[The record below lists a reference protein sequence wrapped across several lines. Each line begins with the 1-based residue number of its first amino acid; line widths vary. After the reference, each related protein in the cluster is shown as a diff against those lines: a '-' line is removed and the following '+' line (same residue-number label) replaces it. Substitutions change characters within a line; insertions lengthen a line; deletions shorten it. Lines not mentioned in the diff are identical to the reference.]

1 MRLQI
6 GRVYHHR
13 LRNGRLGGQAFHH
26 PGEDAFLAPALPT
39 IIEGLRWTILLGRIA
54 PPQAIAIDEDNAA
67 ENTPVIDARL
77 AVALRE
83 KRLKAGHLRIRQPEK
98 VAHDPVSLR
107 SLNHAARLKSM
118 GPDPSGLSVIRPVN
132 ALKGGQ
138 RVPGHLFDMRAE
150 LHINAKQLEEV
161 ARKDGVDDSFHAS
174 SFGGGGLFFI

>member
-118 GPDPSGLSVIRPVN
+118 GPDPRAAARNCSFYTAHN
-132 ALKGGQ
+132 
-138 RVPGHLFDMRAE
+138 LFRTWM
-150 LHINAKQLEEV
+150 
-161 ARKDGVDDSFHAS
+161 
-174 SFGGGGLFFI
+174 LF